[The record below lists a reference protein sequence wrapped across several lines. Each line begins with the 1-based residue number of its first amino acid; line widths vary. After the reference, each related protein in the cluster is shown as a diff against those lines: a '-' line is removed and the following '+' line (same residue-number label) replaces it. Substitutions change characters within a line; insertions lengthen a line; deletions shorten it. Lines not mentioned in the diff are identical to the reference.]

1 MGETLGLANPTYAR
15 NARYTP
21 RVALQ
26 TQDEHTSL
34 AGQAEPVRRA
44 VPSRR
49 TRARHGLRPAGLSL
63 PPPRGLHPRR
73 RSGTLCPV
81 AI

>member
-1 MGETLGLANPTYAR
+1 MGETLGLANPTYSR

-34 AGQAEPVRRA
+34 AGQTGLVALPPAVVLAGALAKLNLFEGRPRRVEPV
-44 VPSRR
+44 
-49 TRARHGLRPAGLSL
+49 HGTVCGLL
-63 PPPRGLHPRR
+63 
-73 RSGTLCPV
+73 V
-81 AI
+81 

>member
-1 MGETLGLANPTYAR
+1 MADTLGLTNPTYSR

-34 AGQAEPVRRA
+34 AGHTGLVALPPAVILAGALAKLNLFEGRPRRVEPV
-44 VPSRR
+44 
-49 TRARHGLRPAGLSL
+49 HGTACGLL
-63 PPPRGLHPRR
+63 
-73 RSGTLCPV
+73 V
-81 AI
+81 